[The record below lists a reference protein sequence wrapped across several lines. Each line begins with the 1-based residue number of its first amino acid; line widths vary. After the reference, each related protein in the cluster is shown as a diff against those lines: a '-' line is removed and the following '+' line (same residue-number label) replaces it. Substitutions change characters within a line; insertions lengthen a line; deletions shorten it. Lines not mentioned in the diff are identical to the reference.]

1 MSNSTD
7 GGATWSTPV
16 STAANANGLGAE
28 PLVQPNGTVV
38 VPYLANAPFIESFS
52 SSDGGTSWS
61 APVVVAPVND
71 HPVAGGLRSDA
82 LPSAAMAA
90 AANVYAVWQD
100 CSFRIN
106 CVSN

>member
-16 STAANANGLGAE
+16 STAANANGLGAQ

-61 APVVVAPVND
+61 APIVVAQVND
-71 HPVAGGLRSDA
+71 HPVAGGLRSDP
-82 LPSAAMAA
+82 LPSAAIDAPGNIYVM
-90 AANVYAVWQD
+90 WQD
-100 CSFRIN
+100 CSFRTN
-106 CVSN
+106 